1 MRFISPPKTQIL
13 IIIII
18 IIAITTINQRLLS
31 LCVRTL
37 GGDRR
42 RQQYLFVFTR

>member
-13 IIIII
+13 ISII